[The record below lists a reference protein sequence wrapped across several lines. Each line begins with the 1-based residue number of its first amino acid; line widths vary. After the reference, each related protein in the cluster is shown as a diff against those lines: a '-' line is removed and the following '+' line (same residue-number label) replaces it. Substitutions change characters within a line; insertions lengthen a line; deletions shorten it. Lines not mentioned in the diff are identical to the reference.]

1 MSPDPRQTGDGG
13 ASTETTDRSNAV
25 IRPPIAW
32 ALAFLAGVAINWL
45 YPLRWIRATWP
56 NVWIGVIVFAAG
68 FALAIWAIVTFRRAG
83 TRVETTEPTMAI
95 VTHGPYRFTRNPIY
109 VGMFLGQTGLAIGF
123 DNLWI
128 LAMLIPFYLVLR
140 YGVVAREE
148 AYLENK
154 FGDVYSDYKS
164 RVRRWL

>member
-1 MSPDPRQTGDGG
+1 M
-13 ASTETTDRSNAV
+13 
-25 IRPPIAW
+25 
-32 ALAFLAGVAINWL
+32 
-45 YPLRWIRATWP
+45 
-56 NVWIGVIVFAAG
+56 VFAAG
-68 FALAIWAIVTFRRAG
+68 LALAIWAIVTFRRAG

-109 VGMFLGQTGLAIGF
+109 LGMFLGQTGLAIGF

-148 AYLENK
+148 AYLERK
-154 FGDVYSDYKS
+154 FGDVYADYKS

>member
-1 MSPDPRQTGDGG
+1 MSLDPRQTGDGR
-13 ASTETTDRSNAV
+13 ASTETTDRSNPV

-32 ALAFLAGVAINWL
+32 ALAFVAGLAVDRL
-45 YPLRWIRATWP
+45 YPLRWIPATWP
-56 NVWIGVIVFAAG
+56 NVWLGVMVFGAG

-83 TRVETTEPTMAI
+83 TRVESTEPTMAI
-95 VTHGPYRFTRNPIY
+95 VTQGPYRFTRNPIY
-109 VGMFLGQTGLAIGF
+109 LGMFLGQTGLAIGF
-123 DNLWI
+123 DNPWI

-148 AYLENK
+148 AYLERK
-154 FGDVYSDYKS
+154 FGYVYSDYES

>member
-1 MSPDPRQTGDGG
+1 MSLDPRQNRGG
-13 ASTETTDRSNAV
+13 LTETTDRSNAV

-32 ALAFLAGVAINWL
+32 ALAFAA
-45 YPLRWIRATWP
+45 WP
-56 NVWIGVIVFAAG
+56 KVLIGVMVFAAG
-68 FALAIWAIVTFRRAG
+68 LALAIWAFVTFRRAG

-109 VGMFLGQTGLAIGF
+109 LGMFLGQTGLAIGF

-128 LAMLIPFYLVLR
+128 LAMLIPFHLVLR

-148 AYLENK
+148 AYLEHK
-154 FGDVYSDYKS
+154 FGDVYSAYKS

>member
-1 MSPDPRQTGDGG
+1 M
-13 ASTETTDRSNAV
+13 
-25 IRPPIAW
+25 
-32 ALAFLAGVAINWL
+32 
-45 YPLRWIRATWP
+45 
-56 NVWIGVIVFAAG
+56 
-68 FALAIWAIVTFRRAG
+68 LAIWAIVTFRSAG
-83 TRVETTEPTMAI
+83 TRVETTEPTRAI

-148 AYLENK
+148 AYLERK

>member
-1 MSPDPRQTGDGG
+1 MTEARDG
-13 ASTETTDRSNAV
+13 SNAV

-32 ALAFLAGVAINWL
+32 ALAFAVGLAINWL
-45 YPLRWIRATWP
+45 YPLRWIPAPWP
-56 NVWIGVIVFAAG
+56 HVWIGVIVFAAG
-68 FALAIWAIVTFRRAG
+68 FALAIWAIVAFRRAG

-109 VGMFLGQTGLAIGF
+109 LGMFLGQTGLAIGF

-140 YGVVAREE
+140 YGVVLREE
-148 AYLENK
+148 AYLEHK